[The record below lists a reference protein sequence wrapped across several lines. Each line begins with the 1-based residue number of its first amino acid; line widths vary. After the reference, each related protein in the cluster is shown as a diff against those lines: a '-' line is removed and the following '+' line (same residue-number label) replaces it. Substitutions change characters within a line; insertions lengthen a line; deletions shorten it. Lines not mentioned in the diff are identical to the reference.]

1 MNALQVENVNVLKR
15 EYWTTMCAVKPG
27 EQKQKER
34 TESIGNATALIIT
47 ALNET
52 FPELTNSSEK
62 QFMSFQDKVTQIIKR
77 FN

>member
-1 MNALQVENVNVLKR
+1 MNAMQVENVNVLKR
-15 EYWTTMCAVKPG
+15 EYWTTLCAIKPG

-52 FPELTNSSEK
+52 FPELTNCSEK

>member
-15 EYWTTMCAVKPG
+15 EYWTTLCAVKPG

>member
-15 EYWTTMCAVKPG
+15 EYWTTLCAVKPG

-62 QFMSFQDKVTQIIKR
+62 QFMSFQDKVTQIIKK

>member
-15 EYWTTMCAVKPG
+15 EYWTTLCAVKPG

-62 QFMSFQDKVTQIIKR
+62 KFMSFQDKVTQIIKR

>member
-1 MNALQVENVNVLKR
+1 MNALQVENVNVLKK
-15 EYWTTMCAVKPG
+15 EYWTTLCAVKPG

-34 TESIGNATALIIT
+34 TESIVNATALIIT

-62 QFMSFQDKVTQIIKR
+62 QFMSFQDKVTQIIKK

>member
-15 EYWTTMCAVKPG
+15 EYWTTLCAVKPG
-27 EQKQKER
+27 EHKQKER
-34 TESIGNATALIIT
+34 TESIVNATALIIT

>member
-15 EYWTTMCAVKPG
+15 EYWTTLCAVKPE

>member
-15 EYWTTMCAVKPG
+15 EYWTTLCAVKPG
-27 EQKQKER
+27 EQKQKEK

-52 FPELTNSSEK
+52 FPELTNSSER

>member
-15 EYWTTMCAVKPG
+15 EYWTTLCAVKPG

-34 TESIGNATALIIT
+34 TESIGKATALIIT